1 MSELR
6 FPATI
11 DGLGRLKFDE
21 PELVANELRKLAGK
35 RVVVDVKRE
44 RLTRSIEQNRLL
56 WSIHGEAVADSADWV
71 VLATG
76 QPVFE
81 NRDAV
86 HGFAKANLLL
96 KPTLT
101 NRGEVNLLGST
112 TTLSTTEF
120 SKYIELLCAKLAQ
133 YGVNIPEF

>member
-1 MSELR
+1 MSELV
-6 FPATI
+6 FPAI
-11 DGLGRLKFDE
+11 VDGLGRIRYDE
-21 PELVANELRKLAGK
+21 PELVAAELRRLAGK
-35 RVVVDVKRE
+35 RVHVKVTRE

-96 KPTLT
+96 KPTMT

-112 TTLSTTEF
+112 TKLSTAEF

-133 YGVNIPEF
+133 YGVKIPEF